1 MREKYDRKLRFVK
14 TDGQKIVKSEKTSGE
29 IEYEIKNY
37 GEKEGDYT
45 DKELK
50 QKVDNIENGKNI
62 HGGDIEN
69 EEEVKK
75 KLEDLGYM

>member
-1 MREKYDRKLRFVK
+1 VREKYDRKLRFVK